1 LKKIKIKGK
10 EYEKQRGRKGEKS
23 KEAEKEEIFP
33 ARTDQGLK
41 YSSPL
46 ICIRQENTSGSR
58 T

>member
-1 LKKIKIKGK
+1 VVKRKWKRRKKTKM
-10 EYEKQRGRKGEKS
+10 GRKGEKS
-23 KEAEKEEIFP
+23 KEAKREEIFH

-46 ICIRQENTSGSR
+46 ICTRQENTSGSR